1 MKSTAGLALNL
12 GLNVVAE
19 GVELGE
25 QRNALEE
32 LGCDAMQGFLDSH
45 ALLAKELLKF
55 FRKSFG
61 SVK

>member
-1 MKSTAGLALNL
+1 MKSTLGLAFNL

-19 GVELGE
+19 GVELEE
-25 QRNALEE
+25 QRNALEA

-55 FRKSFG
+55 YRKSFA